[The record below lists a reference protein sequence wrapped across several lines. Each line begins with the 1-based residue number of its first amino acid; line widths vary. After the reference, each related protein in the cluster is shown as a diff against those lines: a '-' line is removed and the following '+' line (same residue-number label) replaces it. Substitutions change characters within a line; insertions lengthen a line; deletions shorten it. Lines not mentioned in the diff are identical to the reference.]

1 MVKGEKGKNW
11 PHGSAERN
19 CMSISRLLR
28 KIKRKIRRRGRQYEP
43 FTGSAE
49 YWEERYAGG
58 GHSGRGSYGESAEF
72 KAEVLNNF
80 VTEHDV
86 ASVIEFGCGD
96 GNQLSLS
103 EYQSY
108 LGLDVSKTAISLCKK
123 RFASDKSKTFKLI
136 QEYQNEK
143 ADLALSLDVIL
154 HLVEDDAFESY
165 MNTLFEA
172 ATRYVIIYS
181 SNSDIYWENQA
192 PHVRHRQF
200 TPWVEENSKHWKLIG
215 HIKNRSRY
223 KVETKKES
231 MADFY
236 IYGRV
241 GVAH

>member
-1 MVKGEKGKNW
+1 MQV
-11 PHGSAERN
+11 
-19 CMSISRLLR
+19 
-28 KIKRKIRRRGRQYEP
+28 
-43 FTGSAE
+43 
-49 YWEERYAGG
+49 G
-58 GHSGRGSYGESAEF
+58 GHSGRGSYGERAEF

-123 RFASDKSKTFKLI
+123 RFASDKSKIFKLI
-136 QEYQNEK
+136 PEYQNEK
-143 ADLALSLDVIL
+143 ADLALSLDVIF

-181 SNSDIYWENQA
+181 SNSDIYENQA

-200 TPWVEENSKHWKLIG
+200 TTWVEENSKHWKLFG
-215 HIKNRSRY
+215 HIKNRFRY
-223 KVETKKES
+223 KAETWKES

-241 GVAH
+241 GVAHYEAPVNKQNRS